1 MVKCL
6 RLPMVLAIGFVLMA
20 VSAVPLSFAY
30 GQDEDFG
37 GAAFLEGSQTSEAEF
52 DVASGEAASSWRFSD
67 GYHVGSH
74 QQGSQNGIAL
84 YADSNNTWW
93 KSDGVYYGSNGVT
106 VWGAKG
112 FGVDVSTHQ
121 GPINWARVKDS
132 GVTFAI
138 IRCGY
143 GSDYTGQDDN
153 QFIANV
159 RGCRNNGIPFGIY
172 LYSYA
177 KTTDMA
183 SSEAAHVLR
192 LMNEAGLSPLD
203 LSYPIYYDLEEG
215 GSSPN
220 ISNDQLLANTKVF
233 CAAISAAGF
242 VPGVY
247 ANTNWW
253 THYLTSAEYDQWP
266 RWVAQYNYRCT
277 YGKHYDIWQA
287 DSQSSISGITDGVD
301 VNFDYTG
308 PIIHGDQ
315 WVYSNGSWWY
325 HYQDGS
331 YPANGWALIDGKWY
345 YFDAS
350 GWMQTGWVCVGGIWY
365 YLSDSGAM
373 VDGWQYINGAWYFLS
388 SDDGAMVQGWYKSGE
403 TWYYLDSSR
412 GGAMATGWV
421 RSGSSWYWMN
431 GSGAMQTGWAYVG
444 SAWYY
449 LTPDNGDMVVGKMQV
464 GEATY
469 HFDSSGAMTTGWA
482 FDSGSWYWS
491 DDSGALKSGW
501 LNAGGAWYW
510 LSESSFQMAAGWQ
523 LVDNSWYYLDSSR
536 GGAMSTGWVSL
547 GSTWYYLEPSG
558 AMVTGWANVQGTWY
572 WLAESGAMLTGWQ
585 LIDDLWYC
593 FDESGAMVSSRWI
606 GNYYV
611 RADGSMATS
620 QWVGGYYVDSDGL
633 WDPNANL
640 DSIDA
645 E

>member
-67 GYHVGSH
+67 GYYVGSH

-287 DSQSSISGITDGVD
+287 DSQSSISGITGGVD

-388 SDDGAMVQGWYKSGE
+388 PDDGAMVQGWHKSGE
-403 TWYYLDSSR
+403 TWYYLD
-412 GGAMATGWV
+412 
-421 RSGSSWYWMN
+421 
-431 GSGAMQTGWAYVG
+431 
-444 SAWYY
+444 
-449 LTPDNGDMVVGKMQV
+449 P
-464 GEATY
+464 
-469 HFDSSGAMTTGWA
+469 
-482 FDSGSWYWS
+482 
-491 DDSGALKSGW
+491 
-501 LNAGGAWYW
+501 
-510 LSESSFQMAAGWQ
+510 
-523 LVDNSWYYLDSSR
+523 SR

-558 AMVTGWANVQGTWY
+558 AMATGWANVQGTWY

-585 LIDDLWYC
+585 LIDDLWYY
-593 FDESGAMVSSRWI
+593 FDEPGAMVSSRWI

-611 RADGSMATS
+611 QADGSMATS
-620 QWVGGYYVDSDGL
+620 QWVGDYYVDSDGL
-633 WDPNANL
+633 WDPNANI